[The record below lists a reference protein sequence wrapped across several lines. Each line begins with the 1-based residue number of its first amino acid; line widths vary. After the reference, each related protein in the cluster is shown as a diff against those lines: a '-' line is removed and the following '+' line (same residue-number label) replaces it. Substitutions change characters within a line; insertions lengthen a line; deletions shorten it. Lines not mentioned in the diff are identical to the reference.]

1 MILKT
6 ERLILRPWEES
17 DAQSLYEYAR
27 DPGIGP
33 IAGWLPHKNID
44 ESLDVIKNVFCGKEC
59 YAVCMKKDNI
69 AVGCIEL
76 KLNGHNDMSERDDEC
91 ELGYWIGKPF
101 WGQGFIPEAV
111 KEMLR
116 RGFEDLNMTTVW
128 CGYYDGN
135 IKSKRVQ
142 EKCGLTYRHTMENLF
157 VPLVNEYRTGHVSSI
172 TKDEWLDSLHKNK

>member
-59 YAVCMKKDNI
+59 YAVCMKKTI
-69 AVGCIEL
+69 
-76 KLNGHNDMSERDDEC
+76 S
-91 ELGYWIGKPF
+91 P
-101 WGQGFIPEAV
+101 
-111 KEMLR
+111 
-116 RGFEDLNMTTVW
+116 
-128 CGYYDGN
+128 
-135 IKSKRVQ
+135 
-142 EKCGLTYRHTMENLF
+142 
-157 VPLVNEYRTGHVSSI
+157 
-172 TKDEWLDSLHKNK
+172 